1 MIEVHIS
8 LSDMLLINE
17 AMKKADD
24 NEIGGFGTI
33 MYTDEGVPY
42 VNHLYIP
49 KQTISGSEVDWGMD
63 GVLDFIN
70 FLNEQGDMREYRG
83 IFSWHSHNN
92 MGCFWSSTDEKF
104 IALAGSEGV
113 PYVFSAVFNNKG
125 DSLTRLDVFPKTN
138 CGLIE
143 AGYIQVEYDDDSTNL
158 NVYESKKI
166 TERRAEVDEIKE
178 AMDAEIKAIE
188 DAREKEIEEVENS
201 FSEDIEA
208 AKKHV
213 HNMTNSLRGDAKKH
227 VEEIWDERI
236 SEAYDFSSWETWK
249 WDQFGRNNRYT
260 KDGYNYSSSRFTDGD
275 LAIGSGIEEIS
286 DIVAEI
292 GEDIM
297 FYTYDQ
303 KDHCFKSMI
312 YAEDE
317 EWPEISI
324 AEAKFAWV
332 DVWDLIG
339 VEIKNVSVYDY
350 LMSNYDMDDQE
361 GEYELVTASNSSFE
375 REFQAANAASLK

>member
-1 MIEVHIS
+1 M
-8 LSDMLLINE
+8 
-17 AMKKADD
+17 
-24 NEIGGFGTI
+24 T
-33 MYTDEGVPY
+33 
-42 VNHLYIP
+42 
-49 KQTISGSEVDWGMD
+49 
-63 GVLDFIN
+63 
-70 FLNEQGDMREYRG
+70 
-83 IFSWHSHNN
+83 
-92 MGCFWSSTDEKF
+92 
-104 IALAGSEGV
+104 
-113 PYVFSAVFNNKG
+113 
-125 DSLTRLDVFPKTN
+125 
-138 CGLIE
+138 
-143 AGYIQVEYDDDSTNL
+143 
-158 NVYESKKI
+158 
-166 TERRAEVDEIKE
+166 
-178 AMDAEIKAIE
+178 
-188 DAREKEIEEVENS
+188 
-201 FSEDIEA
+201 FSEEEYEKVRPYAQNSEDDKELTNWIA
-208 AKKHV
+208 AYY
-213 HNMTNSLRGDAKKH
+213 NQDM
-227 VEEIWDERI
+227 
-236 SEAYDFSSWETWK
+236 ETWK